1 MAFDSKNYASED
13 ALKKSIDLTKTAL
26 RGKVDKV
33 DGKQL
38 STEDYTSA
46 EKSKL
51 AGIADNAN
59 NYSLPPA
66 TSNSLGGVVI
76 GSGLSVDSN
85 GALSVDV
92 DNALDTTSTNPVQ
105 NKVVAQIIGDINSV
119 LEEVL

>member
-1 MAFDSKNYASED
+1 MAFGLKNYASTD

-26 RGKVDKV
+26 GGKVDKV

-85 GALSVDV
+85 GVLSVDV